1 VKLLSVWAW
10 IKLAGTD
17 FRGFLIRV
25 RSNLIFTC
33 MEFSSNISRLQPSA
47 TIAVS
52 TLAKR
57 LRAEGRDIIDL
68 SAGEPDFG
76 TPEWISD
83 GAIEGIQSGATRY
96 TPVSG
101 IPELRRAI
109 AGYLESVGNRK
120 VDWEGVVVAAGAK
133 QSLFNAAFALFGPG
147 DEVLI
152 GAPYWTSYPQ
162 MVALARAEPIP
173 VAGDASRNFLLTRTE
188 LDDACTE
195 RTRGLILCSP
205 SNPTGAV
212 YTLEELREI
221 AEWAKENDVVL
232 IADEIYREIYFG
244 DDRPTA
250 PSILQLPEESLGR
263 YVLIDG
269 ASKCFAMTGWR
280 IGFSYSDVE
289 TAKKLGALQSHAT
302 SNAAAPS
309 QAAAL
314 AAYSDLERADEAKR
328 QMTATF
334 RGRRDRA
341 VGLLKELLPQL
352 SFVEPMG
359 AFYFFIRV
367 DALFREGVSDS
378 TTLCSWLL
386 EESGVAMVP
395 GVAFGDDRFV
405 RVSFA
410 TSDELMESAIR
421 RVAEAVSSSASTPQ

>member
-1 VKLLSVWAW
+1 
-10 IKLAGTD
+10 
-17 FRGFLIRV
+17 
-25 RSNLIFTC
+25 
-33 MEFSSNISRLQPSA
+33 MEFSPNVSRLEASA

-57 LRAEGRDIIDL
+57 LRAEGRDVIDL

-76 TPEWISD
+76 TPAWISD
-83 GAIEGIQSGATRY
+83 GAIDGIRAGATRY

-101 IPELRRAI
+101 TPELRRAI
-109 AGYLESVGNRK
+109 AGYLESVRGGP
-120 VDWEGVVVAAGAK
+120 VDWEGVVVGAGAK
-133 QSLFNAAFALFGPG
+133 QALFNAAFTLFGPG

-162 MVALARAEPIP
+162 MVVLARAEPIP
-173 VAGDASRNFLLTRTE
+173 VFGDVDRNFLLTPAD
-188 LDDACTE
+188 LDAVCTD
-195 RTRGLILCSP
+195 RTRGLMFSSP
-205 SNPTGAV
+205 SNPTGAT

-221 AEWAKENDVVL
+221 AEWAKEKDIVL

-244 DDRPTA
+244 DEGLRA
-250 PSILQLPEESLGR
+250 PSILQLPAESLGD

-280 IGFSYSDVE
+280 IGFSYSEVAL
-289 TAKKLGALQSHAT
+289 AKKLGALQSHAT
-302 SNAAAPS
+302 SNAAAAS
-309 QAAAL
+309 QMAAL
-314 AAYSDLERADEAKR
+314 RAYSDLERAREATR
-328 QMTATF
+328 AMTETF
-334 RGRRDRA
+334 LGRRDRA
-341 VGLLKELLPQL
+341 VALLRELLPQV
-352 SFVEPMG
+352 SFVEPTG
-359 AFYFFIRV
+359 AFYFFLRV

-378 TTLCSWLL
+378 TAFCSWIL

-421 RVAEAVSSSASTPQ
+421 RVAEVVGSPVAVRG

>member
-1 VKLLSVWAW
+1 
-10 IKLAGTD
+10 
-17 FRGFLIRV
+17 
-25 RSNLIFTC
+25 
-33 MEFSSNISRLQPSA
+33 MEFSPNISRLEPSA

-83 GAIEGIQSGATRY
+83 GAIEGIRSGSTRY

-109 AGYLESVGNRK
+109 AGYLESVSGRPM
-120 VDWEGVVVAAGAK
+120 DWEGVVVGAGAK
-133 QSLFNAAFALFGPG
+133 QALFNAAFALFGPD

-162 MVALARAEPIP
+162 MVVLARAEPIP
-173 VAGDASRNFLLTRTE
+173 VSGHPDRNFLLTRAD
-188 LDDACTE
+188 LDAARTE
-195 RTRGLILCSP
+195 RTKGLILCSP

-212 YTLEELREI
+212 YTLEELGQI

-244 DDRPTA
+244 DDRPFA
-250 PSILQLPEESLGR
+250 PSILQLPEESLGT

-280 IGFSYSDVE
+280 IGFSYSEVE
-289 TAKKLGALQSHAT
+289 LAKKLGALQSHAT
-302 SNAAAPS
+302 SNAASPS
-309 QAAAL
+309 QMAAL
-314 AAYSDLERADEAKR
+314 SAYSDLDRSREAKR
-328 QMTATF
+328 GMCATF
-334 RGRRDRA
+334 RGRRDRVVA
-341 VGLLKELLPQL
+341 LLGELLPQL

-367 DALFREGVSDS
+367 DALFRDSISDS
-378 TTLCSWLL
+378 TALCSWLL

-410 TSDELMESAIR
+410 TSDELMERALR
-421 RVAEAVSSSASTPQ
+421 RVAEVVASQASPAG

>member
-1 VKLLSVWAW
+1 MASPTRPTPLSDHPPS
-10 IKLAGTD
+10 G
-17 FRGFLIRV
+17 RFLIRV
-25 RSNLIFTC
+25 PGDSIFTG
-33 MEFSSNISRLQPSA
+33 MEFSPNISRLQPSA

-52 TLAKR
+52 TLAKC
-57 LRAEGRDIIDL
+57 LRTEGRDIIDL

-83 GAIEGIQSGATRY
+83 GAREGIRSGSTRY

-109 AGYLESVGNRK
+109 AGYLESVGDK
-120 VDWEGVVVAAGAK
+120 QVDWEGVVVGAGAK
-133 QSLFNAAFALFGPG
+133 QALFNVAFALFGPG
-147 DEVLI
+147 DEVLV

-162 MVALARAEPIP
+162 MVALARAEPVP
-173 VAGDASRNFLLTRTE
+173 VAGDAGRNFLLTRADLE
-188 LDDACTE
+188 AKCTE

-205 SNPTGAV
+205 SNPTGGV
-212 YTLEELREI
+212 YTLEELRDI
-221 AEWAKENDVVL
+221 AEWTKEKGIVL

-244 DDRPTA
+244 DDRPSA
-250 PSILQLPEESLGR
+250 PSLLQLPEESLGR
-263 YVLIDG
+263 HVLIDG

-280 IGFSYSDVE
+280 IGYSYSEVE
-289 TAKKLGALQSHAT
+289 IAKKLGALQSHAT

-309 QAAAL
+309 QMAAL
-314 AAYSDLERADEAKR
+314 AAYSDLERAREATQGMAAK
-328 QMTATF
+328 F

-341 VGLLKELLPQL
+341 VALLNELLPQL

-378 TTLCSWLL
+378 TALCSWLL

-421 RVAEAVSSSASTPQ
+421 RVAEVVASPASAPG

>member
-1 VKLLSVWAW
+1 
-10 IKLAGTD
+10 
-17 FRGFLIRV
+17 
-25 RSNLIFTC
+25 
-33 MEFSSNISRLQPSA
+33 M
-47 TIAVS
+47 AVS

-76 TPEWISD
+76 TPDWISEA
-83 GAIEGIQSGATRY
+83 GIEGIRSGSTRY

-109 AGYLESVGNRK
+109 AGYLESVAGK
-120 VDWEGVVVAAGAK
+120 PVDWEGVVVGAGAK
-133 QSLFNAAFALFGPG
+133 QALFNAAFTLFGPG
-147 DEVLI
+147 DEVLL

-173 VAGDASRNFLLTRTE
+173 AAGDPNRNFLLTRADLE
-188 LDDACTE
+188 AVCTE

-221 AEWAKENDVVL
+221 AEWAKEKDIVL
-232 IADEIYREIYFG
+232 IADEIYRAIYFG
-244 DDRPTA
+244 DDRPFA
-250 PSILQLPEESLGR
+250 PSILQLPEESLGP

-280 IGFSYSDVE
+280 IGFSYTKVKL
-289 TAKKLGALQSHAT
+289 AKKLAASQSHAT
-302 SNAAAPS
+302 SNAATPS
-309 QAAAL
+309 QMAAL
-314 AAYSDLERADEAKR
+314 SAFSDPSRALEATREMAAQFR
-328 QMTATF
+328 Q
-334 RGRRDRA
+334 RRDR
-341 VGLLKELLPQL
+341 VVQLMSELLPQL

-359 AFYFFIRV
+359 AFYLFIRV

-378 TTLCSWLL
+378 TALCSWLL

-410 TSDELMESAIR
+410 TSEELMESALR
-421 RVAEAVSSSASTPQ
+421 RVAEVVGRVWASTAG

>member
-1 VKLLSVWAW
+1 MK
-10 IKLAGTD
+10 
-17 FRGFLIRV
+17 
-25 RSNLIFTC
+25 
-33 MEFSSNISRLQPSA
+33 FSENISRLQPSA

-83 GAIEGIQSGATRY
+83 GAIEGIRSGATRY

-101 IPELRRAI
+101 VPELRQAI
-109 AGYLESVGNRK
+109 AGYLESIGGK
-120 VDWEGVVVAAGAK
+120 PVDWEGVVVGAGAK
-133 QSLFNAAFALFGPG
+133 QALFNACFALFGPG
-147 DEVLI
+147 DEVLV

-162 MVALARAEPIP
+162 MVVLARAEPIP
-173 VAGDASRNFLLTRTE
+173 VSGDADRNFLLTPADLE
-188 LDDACTE
+188 AACTD

-212 YTLEELREI
+212 YTLEELQEI
-221 AEWAKENDVVL
+221 AEWAKKKDVVL

-244 DDRPTA
+244 DDRPFA
-250 PSILQLPEESLGR
+250 PSILQLPAESLGP

-280 IGFSYSDVE
+280 IGFSYSEVE
-289 TAKKLGALQSHAT
+289 LAKKLGALQSHAT

-309 QAAAL
+309 QMAAMS
-314 AAYSDLERADEAKR
+314 AYTDLSRAREAK
-328 QMTATF
+328 QEMTATF

-341 VGLLKELLPQL
+341 AALLKELLPQL

-378 TTLCSWLL
+378 TALCSWLL

-410 TSDELMESAIR
+410 TSDELMESALR
-421 RVAEAVSSSASTPQ
+421 RVADVVDSAVPTPE

>member
-1 VKLLSVWAW
+1 
-10 IKLAGTD
+10 
-17 FRGFLIRV
+17 
-25 RSNLIFTC
+25 
-33 MEFSSNISRLQPSA
+33 MEFSPNISRLEPSA

-83 GAIEGIQSGATRY
+83 GAIEGIRSGSTRY

-109 AGYLESVGNRK
+109 AGYLESVSGRPM
-120 VDWEGVVVAAGAK
+120 DWEGVVVGAGAK
-133 QSLFNAAFALFGPG
+133 QALFNAAFALFGPG

-162 MVALARAEPIP
+162 MVVLARADPIP
-173 VAGDASRNFLLTRTE
+173 VSGDPDRNFLLTRAD
-188 LDDACTE
+188 LDAARTE
-195 RTRGLILCSP
+195 RTKGLILCSP

-212 YTLEELREI
+212 YTLEELGDI

-232 IADEIYREIYFG
+232 LADEIYREIYFG
-244 DDRPTA
+244 DDRPFA
-250 PSILQLPEESLGR
+250 PSILQLPEESLGT

-280 IGFSYSDVE
+280 IGFSYSEVE
-289 TAKKLGALQSHAT
+289 LAKKLGALQSHAT
-302 SNAAAPS
+302 SNAASPS
-309 QAAAL
+309 QMAAL
-314 AAYSDLERADEAKR
+314 SAYSDLERAREAKR
-328 QMTATF
+328 GMTATF
-334 RGRRDRA
+334 RGRRARVVA
-341 VGLLKELLPQL
+341 LLGELLPQL

-367 DALFREGVSDS
+367 DALFRDGISDS
-378 TTLCSWLL
+378 TALCSWLL

-405 RVSFA
+405 RISFA
-410 TSDELMESAIR
+410 TSDELMESALR
-421 RVAEAVSSSASTPQ
+421 RVAEAVAKRVSTAG

>member
-1 VKLLSVWAW
+1 MK
-10 IKLAGTD
+10 
-17 FRGFLIRV
+17 
-25 RSNLIFTC
+25 
-33 MEFSSNISRLQPSA
+33 FSENIARLEQSA

-83 GAIEGIQSGATRY
+83 GAIEGIRSGATRY

-101 IPELRRAI
+101 VPELRRAI
-109 AGYLESVGNRK
+109 AGYLESIGDRP

-162 MVALARAEPIP
+162 MVVLARAEPVP
-173 VAGDASRNFLLTRTE
+173 VSGDPERNFLLTRADLDAAYTE
-188 LDDACTE
+188 K
-195 RTRGLILCSP
+195 TRGLILCSP

-212 YTLEELREI
+212 YSLEELREI
-221 AEWAKENDVVL
+221 AEWAKEKDVVL

-244 DDRPTA
+244 DDRPFA
-250 PSILQLPEESLGR
+250 PSILQLPEESLGP

-280 IGFSYSDVE
+280 IGFSYSEVE
-289 TAKKLGALQSHAT
+289 LAKKLGALQSHAT
-302 SNAAAPS
+302 SNAATPS
-309 QAAAL
+309 QMAAL
-314 AAYSDLERADEAKR
+314 SAYSDLERAQEEKR
-328 QMTATF
+328 AMTTTF
-334 RGRRDRA
+334 RGRRDRVVA
-341 VGLLKELLPQL
+341 LMKELLPQL

-367 DALFREGVSDS
+367 DALFREGVPDS
-378 TTLCSWLL
+378 TALCSWLL
-386 EESGVAMVP
+386 EECGVAMVP

-410 TSDELMESAIR
+410 TSDELMESALR
-421 RVAEAVSSSASTPQ
+421 RVAEVVGTPVPTDG

>member
-1 VKLLSVWAW
+1 MNYSENV
-10 IKLAGTD
+10 
-17 FRGFLIRV
+17 
-25 RSNLIFTC
+25 
-33 MEFSSNISRLQPSA
+33 SRLQPSA
-47 TIAVS
+47 TMAVS

-76 TPEWISD
+76 TPDWISEA
-83 GAIEGIQSGATRY
+83 GIEGIRSGSTRY

-109 AGYLESVGNRK
+109 AGYLESVAGK
-120 VDWEGVVVAAGAK
+120 PVDWEGVVVGAGAK
-133 QSLFNAAFALFGPG
+133 QALFNAAFTLFGPG
-147 DEVLI
+147 DEVLL

-173 VAGDASRNFLLTRTE
+173 AAGDPNRNFLLTRADLE
-188 LDDACTE
+188 AVCTE

-221 AEWAKENDVVL
+221 AEWAKEKDIVL
-232 IADEIYREIYFG
+232 IADEIYRTIYFG
-244 DDRPTA
+244 DDRPFA
-250 PSILQLPEESLGR
+250 PSILQLPEESLGP

-280 IGFSYSDVE
+280 IGFSYTEVE
-289 TAKKLGALQSHAT
+289 LAKKLAALQSHAT
-302 SNAAAPS
+302 SNAATPS
-309 QAAAL
+309 QMAAL
-314 AAYSDLERADEAKR
+314 SAFSDPPRALEATREMAAQFR
-328 QMTATF
+328 Q
-334 RGRRDRA
+334 RRDR
-341 VGLLKELLPQL
+341 VVQLMSELLPQL

-359 AFYFFIRV
+359 AFYLFIRV

-378 TTLCSWLL
+378 TALCSWLL

-410 TSDELMESAIR
+410 TSEELMESALR
-421 RVAEAVSSSASTPQ
+421 RVAEVVGRVWASTAG

>member
-1 VKLLSVWAW
+1 
-10 IKLAGTD
+10 
-17 FRGFLIRV
+17 
-25 RSNLIFTC
+25 
-33 MEFSSNISRLQPSA
+33 M
-47 TIAVS
+47 AVS

-76 TPEWISD
+76 TPDWISEA
-83 GAIEGIQSGATRY
+83 GIEGIRSGSTRY

-109 AGYLESVGNRK
+109 AGYLESVAGK
-120 VDWEGVVVAAGAK
+120 PVDWEGVVVGAGAK
-133 QSLFNAAFALFGPG
+133 QALFNAAFTLFGPG
-147 DEVLI
+147 DEVLL

-173 VAGDASRNFLLTRTE
+173 AAGDPNRNFLLTRADLE
-188 LDDACTE
+188 AVCTE

-221 AEWAKENDVVL
+221 AEWAKEKDIVL
-232 IADEIYREIYFG
+232 IADEIYRTIYFG
-244 DDRPTA
+244 DDRPFA
-250 PSILQLPEESLGR
+250 PSILQLPEESLGP

-280 IGFSYSDVE
+280 IGFSYTEVE
-289 TAKKLGALQSHAT
+289 LAKKLAALQSHAT
-302 SNAAAPS
+302 SNAATPS
-309 QAAAL
+309 QMAAL
-314 AAYSDLERADEAKR
+314 SAFSDPPRALEATREMAAQFR
-328 QMTATF
+328 Q
-334 RGRRDRA
+334 RRDR
-341 VGLLKELLPQL
+341 VVQLMSELLPQL

-359 AFYFFIRV
+359 AFYLFIRV

-378 TTLCSWLL
+378 TALCSWLL

-410 TSDELMESAIR
+410 TSEELMESALR
-421 RVAEAVSSSASTPQ
+421 RVAEVVGRVWASTAG